1 MVVIV
6 RFIIKERE
14 ETFTGAQRSHI
25 VWQILLRTP
34 YDQARP
40 DKVGI
45 VRLMNKNVYE
55 ACFPLH
61 EGRHDR
67 DGPQGE
73 KSDRRVRLGSVLT
86 PDRLYI
92 KLSQLLYLQW
102 AKWTNFYKR
111 QPLWL
116 IKRYFGDKVCHD
128 LKF

>member
-86 PDRLYI
+86 PD
-92 KLSQLLYLQW
+92 QLISNSRSCSTSSGLNGPISTRGNL
-102 AKWTNFYKR
+102 
-111 QPLWL
+111 
-116 IKRYFGDKVCHD
+116 FG
-128 LKF
+128 